1 MENSSR
7 RSGWIADFSAVIDA
21 DRDIELALDRAHGT
35 IGFSQY
41 RPPFTAKLYVNAK
54 KLGLSP
60 EETEFIRHAHNI
72 RNARV
77 HDNSGITV
85 SEEFLLQYEA
95 LARRLNPK
103 SSAYEVLTRAQAG
116 GTVSGVLAA
125 QPTDQLRTVLIQM
138 ATGDFS
144 QVPAYDGEKLLGLLT
159 AEHLL
164 MYIASS
170 LKSDPDPIVLIDLS
184 IKVADVVGAITP
196 CPRFSV
202 ETSPAAILEAFR
214 ESEIGGNPLTAVII
228 TQHGRADEK
237 PLAIISAADL
247 PLLA

>member
-1 MENSSR
+1 MEKSP
-7 RSGWIADFSAVIDA
+7 SGSNWIGDFSALIEA
-21 DRDIELALDRAHGT
+21 DRDVELALDRAHGT
-35 IGFSQY
+35 IGHSQY
-41 RPPFTAKLYVNAK
+41 RPPFAEKLYLNANHF
-54 KLGLSP
+54 GLSA
-60 EETEFIRHAHNI
+60 EDIEFIRHAHNV

-77 HDNSGITV
+77 QEDSGVTV
-85 SEEFLLQYEA
+85 SEEFLHRYQA
-95 LARRLNPK
+95 IAKQLNPK
-103 SSAYEVLTRAQAG
+103 RSAFELLVIAQAG
-116 GTVSGVLAA
+116 GTTSGVLAA
-125 QPTDQLRTVLIQM
+125 QPSDQLRTVLIQM

-144 QVPAYDGEKLLGLLT
+144 QVPAYDGERLLGLLT
-159 AEHLL
+159 AERLL

-170 LKSDPDPIVLIDLS
+170 LKADPDPIVEIDLS
-184 IKVADVVGAITP
+184 IRISDVAGAITP

-202 ETSPAAILEAFR
+202 DTSPLVILEAFR